1 MRVASLVIGIIGS
14 SIGLLCTIIL
24 LIQALTTPVT
34 AFDVDFVSIVSLL
47 ALIMNILALTFSCI
61 SRWNNK
67 LTGSIML
74 VTTVINVVSLGASI
88 EADNPILFVL
98 FMGAAIMLLI
108 AGILRLLQEKQN
120 NEVKALI

>member
-14 SIGLLCTIIL
+14 SIGLLCAIIL

-67 LTGSIML
+67 LTGSIIL
-74 VTTVINVVSLGASI
+74 ITTVLNIVSLGATV

-98 FMGAAIMLLI
+98 FMGSAIMLLI

-120 NEVKALI
+120 KEVKALI

>member
-14 SIGLLCTIIL
+14 SIGLLCAIIL

-67 LTGSIML
+67 LTGSIIL
-74 VTTVINVVSLGASI
+74 ITTVLNIVSLGATV

-98 FMGAAIMLLI
+98 FMGSAIMLLI
-108 AGILRLLQEKQN
+108 A
-120 NEVKALI
+120 VF